1 MVTLMNDKQ
10 LVSAPQ
16 LNEQLAQLEQALAKS
31 HQQLREAERDL
42 SEEQAAVNRFRMH
55 CQLKLGDWV
64 EQILE
69 LKATQQSLLTR
80 LQLRQQAKEAGAPFD
95 EADDWFNQE
104 PSADEAGQNT
114 ADFEGS
120 EPNPQD
126 ENEPDPIQDRRTARK
141 VYRELARKFHPD
153 LAEGVLQKA
162 YCTSMM
168 TVVNSAYQRQD
179 WQALRDLA
187 GEVDPGTAAELDQS
201 AHSRKFRKL
210 QKKLRKSKQRLRKI
224 SEQLR
229 VLRQDNVTKLWHRA
243 QQVDT
248 AVGQN
253 WWEEVANTLQADIE
267 QTENEIGR
275 LQQLL
280 ANLYGGAT
288 EQNGR

>member
-1 MVTLMNDKQ
+1 MINKQ
-10 LVSAPQ
+10 LTTTSQ
-16 LNEQLAQLEQALAKS
+16 LDEQITQLEKELAQS
-31 HQQLREAERDL
+31 HQQLREAEREL

-69 LKATQQSLLTR
+69 LKAKHQALLTR
-80 LQLRQQAKEAGAPFD
+80 LQLQKQAKEAGIPF
-95 EADDWFNQE
+95 ADMADWFDQDPATDTDTEDSN
-104 PSADEAGQNT
+104 ANT
-114 ADFEGS
+114 ADPWAS
-120 EPNPQD
+120 TNQQQND
-126 ENEPDPIQDRRTARK
+126 TDPIQDQRTARQ

-168 TVVNSAYQRQD
+168 TVVNDAYQRQD

-187 GEVDPGTAAELDQS
+187 GEVDPDTAAELGQS
-201 AHSRKFRKL
+201 AHNRQFRKL
-210 QKKLRKSKQRLRKI
+210 QKKLRKSKQRLRKV

-243 QQVDT
+243 QQIDT
-248 AVGQN
+248 AEGQN
-253 WWEEVANTLQADIE
+253 WWEEVAYTLQADIA

-275 LQQLL
+275 LHRLL
-280 ANLYGGAT
+280 ANMVSGT
-288 EQNGR
+288 GRTADQL